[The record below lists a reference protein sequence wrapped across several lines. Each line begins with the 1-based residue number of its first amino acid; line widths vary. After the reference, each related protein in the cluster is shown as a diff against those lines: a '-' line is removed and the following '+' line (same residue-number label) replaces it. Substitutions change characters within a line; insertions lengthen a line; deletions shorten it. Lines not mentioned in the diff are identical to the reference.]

1 MSTSSDFATAAQAL
15 AAAVNSSAVDPA
27 DAIRMLGSLAAFTP
41 TDATSSAAIG
51 AAMATMRR
59 ASGDLFRRAAVVAL
73 VRASSAYQPVSADDA
88 ADVRATVCDALDRE
102 IEIAGDQGED
112 ATFNALRKLRA
123 AVVMDLNSRGAGLPD
138 TAAVQLPTPI
148 PASVL
153 AQKMYRDASRGDELV
168 SVSDCVHP
176 AFLPLSF
183 NALSK

>member
-27 DAIRMLGSLAAFTP
+27 DAIRMLGGLAAFTP
-41 TDATSSAAIG
+41 SDPTGSAAIG
-51 AAMATMRR
+51 AAMATMQR

-73 VRASSAYQPVSADDA
+73 ARASSAYQPISSDDA
-88 ADVRATVCDALDRE
+88 AEVRAAVCDALDRE

-123 AVVMDLNSRGAGLPD
+123 AVVTDLNSRGAGLPD
-138 TAAVQLPTPI
+138 TAAVQMSTPI
-148 PASVL
+148 PAPVL
-153 AQKMYRDASRGDELV
+153 AQKLYRDASRSDELV

-176 AFLPLSF
+176 AFLPLNF

>member
-27 DAIRMLGSLAAFTP
+27 DAIRMLGNLASFTP
-41 TDATSSAAIG
+41 SDPTGSAAIG
-51 AAMATMRR
+51 TAMATMQR

-73 VRASSAYQPVSADDA
+73 ARASSAYQPVSADDA
-88 ADVRATVCDALDRE
+88 AEVRATVCDALGRE

-123 AVVMDLNSRGAGLPD
+123 AVVADLNSRGAGLPD
-138 TAAVQLPTPI
+138 SAALQLPAPI
-148 PASVL
+148 PAPVL
-153 AQKMYRDASRGDELV
+153 AQKLYRDASRSDELA